1 MCVTMLA
8 MMMWDDFL
16 TRFRSATGCTSG
28 GQGVQGVVRSWW
40 KLGGRVDPTF
50 LVLFERAGG
59 FAVDAA
65 DALVELFEAD
75 EISETTF
82 ARLDEI
88 EHKADSNTHD
98 LLSRLEKGHMPPL
111 PATTTRQLAIEIDAI
126 VDAAE
131 GAAELALLTGVRRAT
146 PIAHDMAVVLAKT
159 AREVASL
166 TAYLGGGT
174 GYRPYVARVH
184 DYEHEGDDLWMEAHR
199 SLFSGEIDAIDIIR
213 WKDIYGQLEEAI
225 DRCETT
231 AKLIGR
237 ALGGD

>member
-88 EHKADSNTHD
+88 EHKADSRAHAPAA
-98 LLSRLEKGHMPPL
+98 GHHHA
-111 PATTTRQLAIEIDAI
+111 PA
-126 VDAAE
+126 
-131 GAAELALLTGVRRAT
+131 G
-146 PIAHDMAVVLAKT
+146 H
-159 AREVASL
+159 
-166 TAYLGGGT
+166 
-174 GYRPYVARVH
+174 
-184 DYEHEGDDLWMEAHR
+184 
-199 SLFSGEIDAIDIIR
+199 
-213 WKDIYGQLEEAI
+213 
-225 DRCETT
+225 
-231 AKLIGR
+231 
-237 ALGGD
+237 